1 MTTLYKERRMDTMN
15 NPDEISSSDTV
26 KRQPNTNP
34 QIQKKGLKWY
44 IWLLIVIVII
54 AAIGGT
60 IYAIIP
66 KKSNCE
72 KEGNC
77 QPKKPTEPI
86 KSIGGNNNGDEES
99 QENESGGNE
108 NSGTGNDESGGEGIK
123 NDDDEGEEMD
133 EAEIKEAFES
143 NFKINS
149 NIGSLSQIEMILKKN
164 SVSKTDNL
172 EDLIF
177 IKGKLDL
184 YIINETTPKNNDYYS
199 KEYCSVITIHSFCS
213 EIGKT
218 DCELSDYLDLTY
230 KETNNLRAV
239 TDESELSELL
249 LPICIIK
256 HTETNLIISL
266 TCPKTLEKNLKNI
279 ILTAFECIKPVTIKG
294 FSEDENISKTTIE
307 SKNDKTYVTS
317 FKKYCEDE
325 ENSSDKI
332 CETNSETI
340 IDKDGNFISS
350 KKVLKTETNVVK
362 NNYDYTFEDISAKN
376 SEILEP
382 ENFKSNLDDILESI
396 GYLMENEEM
405 VEQNRRNLIEEKN
418 KGSQEILP
426 INVSYFGINVS
437 YLYSINSGIEEDTSK
452 LTSGFNY
459 GNKSTIISHHEI
471 QSTFKEII
479 DKITTLSK
487 SANGLSNSLYNQIN
501 GLLGEIQNIINTEF
515 KNLDKLL
522 NFKDLSA
529 IFDSTFAIAGLTE
542 FPYTIVSAAKNLY
555 DKIKGIDDDL
565 LYSVDDY
572 KKELNSDISKFLKDS
587 HTLLFNIFNNLTELN
602 TALSAKKSKIASIA
616 SYYGIENTTS
626 SFMTVTK
633 TAKDLLYN
641 YYIKEK
647 NLI

>member
-266 TCPKTLEKNLKNI
+266 TCPKRLE
-279 ILTAFECIKPVTIKG
+279 
-294 FSEDENISKTTIE
+294 
-307 SKNDKTYVTS
+307 
-317 FKKYCEDE
+317 
-325 ENSSDKI
+325 
-332 CETNSETI
+332 
-340 IDKDGNFISS
+340 
-350 KKVLKTETNVVK
+350 
-362 NNYDYTFEDISAKN
+362 
-376 SEILEP
+376 
-382 ENFKSNLDDILESI
+382 
-396 GYLMENEEM
+396 
-405 VEQNRRNLIEEKN
+405 
-418 KGSQEILP
+418 
-426 INVSYFGINVS
+426 
-437 YLYSINSGIEEDTSK
+437 
-452 LTSGFNY
+452 
-459 GNKSTIISHHEI
+459 
-471 QSTFKEII
+471 
-479 DKITTLSK
+479 
-487 SANGLSNSLYNQIN
+487 
-501 GLLGEIQNIINTEF
+501 
-515 KNLDKLL
+515 
-522 NFKDLSA
+522 
-529 IFDSTFAIAGLTE
+529 
-542 FPYTIVSAAKNLY
+542 
-555 DKIKGIDDDL
+555 
-565 LYSVDDY
+565 
-572 KKELNSDISKFLKDS
+572 
-587 HTLLFNIFNNLTELN
+587 
-602 TALSAKKSKIASIA
+602 
-616 SYYGIENTTS
+616 
-626 SFMTVTK
+626 
-633 TAKDLLYN
+633 
-641 YYIKEK
+641 
-647 NLI
+647 